1 MKKMV
6 VKSATTWIMRHRKNN
21 NSLLIKVKI
30 KKKEGSNLIIKS
42 LVLQDN
48 LEEVKDTVTT
58 IAESKTKGDVMTV
71 KGAIKIETIVTIGTT
86 TTVEITNPE
95 SLGFSTIPSTT
106 IPTIGS
112 ITAMTQSFSFQ

>member
-21 NSLLIKVKI
+21 NSLLMKVKI

-58 IAESKTKGDVMTV
+58 IAENKTNGDEMTV
-71 KGAIKIETIVTIGTT
+71 KGAIKTETIGTT